1 MNVRAEARTLQ
12 TEPLPLVQVSCD
24 RQAGF
29 AAVQELEQGDI
40 RLKAWPVLGIAIVQ
54 SILLLAHWLLYS
66 TWIDFCVYTGP
77 AFAMWFRVVLLVL
90 ACSFVVAALLGFYFN
105 NFFVTAL
112 YRIASVWMGFLNYLF
127 FAACLSRLAWWLLEL
142 SGLDANAAQHRPLIA
157 WLFLDVAVAVSLYG
171 LLNARRVRVRQFA
184 IRLGN
189 LPQAWRGRRALV
201 ISDLHLGHVNGA
213 GFSKRIVALAARLQP
228 DVIFIAGDFF
238 DGVKAD
244 PERLAAPFKQI
255 SPPFGIYFSTGNH
268 DEFGDTAGF
277 LAALKNA
284 GIRVLANEKVLVDG
298 LQILGVRYHDTT
310 FPIRMRPILEGLQID
325 RSVASI
331 LLNHV
336 PNRLPIVEEAGV
348 SLQLSGHTHGGQIAP
363 FTWLTQRVFGK
374 FTHGLHSFGS
384 LQVYTSYGVGT
395 WGPPLRVGTTPEVVL
410 LQFE

>member
-1 MNVRAEARTLQ
+1 M
-12 TEPLPLVQVSCD
+12 
-24 RQAGF
+24 
-29 AAVQELEQGDI
+29 
-40 RLKAWPVLGIAIVQ
+40 KAWPVLGIAIIQ

-66 TWIDFCVYTGP
+66 TWIAFSGYPGP
-77 AFAMWFRVVLLVL
+77 AAALAFRAALLVL
-90 ACSFVVAALLGFYFN
+90 GCSFVVAALLGFYFN
-105 NFFVTAL
+105 NFLVTAL

-127 FAACLSRLAWWLLEL
+127 FGACLSWLAWWLLEL
-142 SGLDANAAQHRPLIA
+142 SRLDSSAAQHRPLIA
-157 WLFLDVAVAVSLYG
+157 WFFLDLAVAISLYG
-171 LLNARRVRVRQFA
+171 LLNARRVRVRQIA
-184 IRLGN
+184 VRLGN
-189 LPQAWRGRRALV
+189 LPQAWRGRHALV

-213 GFSKRIVALAARLQP
+213 GFSKRIAALAARLQP

-238 DGVKAD
+238 DGAKTD
-244 PERLAAPFKQI
+244 PDRLAAPFKQL

-277 LAALKNA
+277 LAALKHA
-284 GIRVLANEKVLVDG
+284 GVRVLANDKVIVDG

-310 FPIRMRPILEGLQID
+310 FPIRMRPILESLRLD
-325 RSVASI
+325 RNTASI

-348 SLQLSGHTHGGQIAP
+348 SLQISGHTHGGQIAP

-384 LQVYTSYGVGT
+384 LLVYTSDGAGT
-395 WGPPLRVGTTPEVVL
+395 WGPPMRVGTTPEVVL